1 MKAAVLTESRTFEIV
16 DVPDPVAGPGQLV
29 LRVEACG
36 ICGSDLKAAAN
47 MPSGLIMGHEFCGE
61 VVEVGGGS
69 SAWQIGQRVTALP
82 LIGCGTCLPCSQGDV
97 SHCEQGSDN
106 IGVGGSSG
114 AYAEYIKVGALETFA
129 LPLDFGAG
137 TGALIEPLAVGLHAV
152 DRARPNRG
160 DVVAVIGGGPVGQAV
175 ALWARFFGAREVVVS
190 DPVAARRAQCQRM
203 GATQAVDPAET
214 PLAAFLDSQLGRRAD
229 LVFECVGVPGMVQA
243 SIDACVTHGRVVIVG
258 VCTKPDP
265 FVPVTAIVKELA
277 MYFVVYYRSGDFA
290 FTIDMMR
297 QGRIDPLS
305 LITDRVDLAGFPTAF
320 EALKN
325 PSTQSKV
332 LVLPNG

>member
-1 MKAAVLTESRTFEIV
+1 MKAAVLTEAKTFEIAE
-16 DVPDPVAGPGQLV
+16 VPDPVAGPGQLV

-47 MPSGLIMGHEFCGE
+47 MPTGLVMGHEFCGS
-61 VVEVGGGS
+61 VVEVGAGS
-69 SAWQIGQRVTALP
+69 SQWQVGQRVTALP
-82 LIGCGTCLPCSQGDV
+82 LIGCGACLPCLQGDV
-97 SHCEQGSDN
+97 SHCERGSDN

-114 AYAEYIKVGALETFA
+114 AYAEFIKVGSRETFA
-129 LPLDFGAG
+129 LPPDFGPG
-137 TGALIEPLAVGLHAV
+137 VGALIEPLAVGLHAV
-152 DRARPNRG
+152 DRTKPNRG

-175 ALWARFFGAREVVVS
+175 ALWARFFGAREVIVS
-190 DPVAARRAQCQRM
+190 DPVEGRRAQCERM
-203 GATQAVDPAET
+203 GATQTIDPAAA
-214 PLAAFLDSQLGRRAD
+214 PLPTFLDAQFGRRAD

-243 SIDACVTHGRVVIVG
+243 AVDACVTHGRVVIVG
-258 VCTKPDP
+258 VCTKPDS
-265 FVPVTAIVKELA
+265 FVPVTAVVKELA

-305 LITDRVDLAGFPTAF
+305 LITDRVDLAGFPAAF
-320 EALKN
+320 EALKK
-325 PSTQSKV
+325 PTTQSKV